1 MDKKTNQKLML
12 RAEMLKKSLTFDD
25 VSKELDISVTTFNS
39 KLNDFETFKL
49 KEILTLQNLLE
60 LSVSER
66 NAIFFEPLE

>member
-49 KEILTLQNLLE
+49 KEILALQNLLK